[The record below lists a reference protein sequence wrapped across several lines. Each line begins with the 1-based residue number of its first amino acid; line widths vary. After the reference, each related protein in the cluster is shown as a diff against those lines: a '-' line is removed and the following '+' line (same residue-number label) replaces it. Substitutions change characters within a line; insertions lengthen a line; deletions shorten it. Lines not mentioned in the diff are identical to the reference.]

1 MGLTLPGR
9 PARFDADRK
18 LLSASSGGG
27 LRYGSYKLE
36 CIIMLS
42 QDDMK
47 DFMEIEA
54 ALAEQD
60 EVAAK
65 PGEPSS
71 ASPSTI
77 KGDQAPDPLSIHH
90 DPLKEGVR
98 SLLSAGDQ
106 VSGLLAQVAGW
117 SRN

>member
-9 PARFDADRK
+9 SARFDGDRK

-27 LRYGSYKLE
+27 LRLTSYTLE

-42 QDDMK
+42 QQDME

-54 ALAEQD
+54 AQAEQD

-65 PGEPSS
+65 LEQPSS
-71 ASPSTI
+71 ADRSTI
-77 KGDQAPDPLSIHH
+77 KEHQAPDPLSIHR
-90 DPLKEGVR
+90 DDLTEAVR
-98 SLLSAGDQ
+98 SLLSAGHQ
-106 VSGLLAQVAGW
+106 VSELLAQVAKR